1 MKLNRLQTSL
11 PKSRKIKTHPVP
23 SRVQQFSILQTS
35 VNFLPSVTFVT
46 IAEVSCFKNS
56 YLSQWELNSYSLT
69 VCNTSGTNNNNKRD
83 TLQKFWLH
91 YIERWILK
99 ITDDHRIFD
108 QNSAYILKRNR
119 WSSNYAE
126 MWGEFCSHR
135 FKVSTF
141 VVLYGFN

>member
-1 MKLNRLQTSL
+1 LKLNRLQTSL

-46 IAEVSCFKNS
+46 IAEASCFKNS

-83 TLQKFWLH
+83 TLQKFWSH
-91 YIERWILK
+91 YIER
-99 ITDDHRIFD
+99 
-108 QNSAYILKRNR
+108 NSEKNR
-119 WSSNYAE
+119 WPPNVWSEKLKNYIKILLKFLKE
-126 MWGEFCSHR
+126 TGDRRIMQKCE
-135 FKVSTF
+135 
-141 VVLYGFN
+141 